1 MKVKKMEDFQ
11 KNKVKIYLE
20 DVEDDFSKYIDSN
33 GYFCF
38 LYKKEIS
45 KYKLKDKEEI
55 TIKTFEKILDNQKSR
70 TSNKAAAILMRSSKT
85 IKGLRDKLLLDGYNI
100 FLIEEEIS
108 KMISYGYLNDKRF
121 AELYI
126 DSNKNKKSI
135 KVIKMT
141 LIQKGIDRNIVEE
154 LLLEE
159 DDKQDK
165 LVKDLINKKL
175 KGREWD
181 SLDYKEKS
189 KIKAYLYSKGF
200 KFNGFDE

>member
-1 MKVKKMEDFQ
+1 MIIKKLEDFQ
-11 KNKVKIYLE
+11 QNKTKIYLE
-20 DVEDDFSKYIDSN
+20 DVEAEFLEYIDSN

-38 LYKKEIS
+38 LYKKEIY
-45 KYKLKDKEEI
+45 KYKLREKEEI
-55 TIKTFEKILDNQKSR
+55 TIKIFEKILNNQKTR

-85 IKGLRDKLLLDGYNI
+85 IKGLRDKLIMDGYNL
-100 FLIEEEIS
+100 FLIEKEIE
-108 KMISYGYLNDKRF
+108 KLISYGYLNDKRF

-141 LIQKGIDRNIVEE
+141 LIQKGIDRDIIDE

-159 DDKQDK
+159 DDRQDK
-165 LVKDLINKKL
+165 LIKELINKKL
-175 KGREWD
+175 KGRDWN
-181 SLDYKEKS
+181 SLDYKEKN